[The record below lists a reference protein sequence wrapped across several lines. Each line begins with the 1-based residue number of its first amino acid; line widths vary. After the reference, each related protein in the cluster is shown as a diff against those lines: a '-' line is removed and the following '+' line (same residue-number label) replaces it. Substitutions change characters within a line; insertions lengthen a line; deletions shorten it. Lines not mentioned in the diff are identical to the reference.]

1 MVQKLGFSG
10 SYQLFGANGKTMV
23 PNERVHCS
31 KGTKIHAHGYAM
43 NLQYFVVY
51 DDEMHAVEICTGNPD
66 DVDEYD
72 LDRYYSPK
80 ITVSETCKSI
90 NDVFGIGLYYDESE
104 EISDEIIE
112 KSLRRAENL
121 ERLKKEK
128 EEREQ
133 REWEER
139 EKMFAERYAFL
150 ERAKDHY
157 DHNVVGRNIRTELK
171 RNFPGVKFKVKKR
184 GYDCYD
190 VEWIDGPTTD
200 QVDDIVLKYK
210 TGRFDAYQDYHY
222 SEDSPFTDLYGGC
235 DYIFTRREISE
246 EAVENVRQM
255 FPGLTAENMCSY
267 QYGIEG
273 AMTMA
278 FDCRSLEQ
286 FYRRFAYSQDLSPK
300 VEEKQA
306 NTEPIS
312 GGFSIVDYSEKAI
325 AVTGDTKAVKDQ
337 LKKLGGKF
345 NGKLSC
351 GPGWIFSKKK
361 EAEVRQ
367 VLGIA

>member
-10 SYQLFGANGKTMV
+10 GYQMFGPNGKTMV
-23 PNERVHCS
+23 PIERVHCS
-31 KGTKIHAHGYAM
+31 KGTLIHAYGYAM
-43 NLQYFVVY
+43 SLQHFVVY
-51 DDEMHAVEICTGNPD
+51 DDDMNAVEICNGNPD
-66 DVDEYD
+66 DVDELD
-72 LDRYYSPK
+72 LECYYSPRIK
-80 ITVSETCKSI
+80 VGEETQPISEK
-90 NDVFGIGLYYDESE
+90 FGIGLYYDESE

-121 ERLKKEK
+121 ERLAQEKKEREEKQYKDGK
-128 EEREQ
+128 EL
-133 REWEER
+133 
-139 EKMFAERYAFL
+139 FAKKYSFL
-150 ERAKDHY
+150 ERAKDRY

-171 RNFPGVKFKVKKR
+171 RSFPGVKFSVKKD
-184 GYDCYD
+184 GYNCYRIS
-190 VEWIDGPTTD
+190 WTDGPTTD

-222 SEDSPFTDLYGGC
+222 SEDSPFTDLYGGV

-306 NTEPIS
+306 TTEPIS
-312 GGFSIVDYSEKAI
+312 GEFSIVDYSEKAI

-367 VLGIA
+367 LLGIA